1 MSRRQQTTGNLA
13 LEQKKVIVIEAV
25 QRPETQKLRVAAY
38 CRVSSDSSDQMNSF
52 AAQLN
57 YYTTLISGKDNW
69 TMTDIYA
76 DAGISGTSAQKR
88 PDFQRLLSDCR
99 RGRVDKILVKS
110 ISRFARNAADC
121 LETIRELRAIGV
133 GVCFEEQGIDTSEI
147 TGELLTAM
155 FSAIAQKE
163 SESISGNMRWSY
175 QARTKKGTFLPAAMP
190 FGYRIEGRKI
200 VIDEERAKIVRQ
212 IFHNY
217 LAGQSMDEIA
227 AQLNRENVTVRI
239 GLENRRWIHSAISY
253 ILSNERY
260 IGDSLWQKTYATD
273 TLPARQVRNHG
284 ERQQYYAEATHPP
297 IIEKEI
303 FLAAQELKKRR
314 SEARVDYKL
323 ADGPLRRKI
332 SCGICGTRYTRKV
345 CRGKTYWVCRTHDRN
360 KDDCP
365 SERIPE
371 VEIHAAFLRMYHKLR
386 LHGEQILKQMLDH
399 LQTVRERRMLWSLE
413 IIELNKRI
421 SDISDQD
428 RMLADMNRCGLVDP
442 DIFISRSNELAQ
454 QLRAAKQ
461 EKERILGAEHDDTIP
476 QTRELLETLETLPE
490 YLPAFD
496 GEIFADLVDWIT
508 VDNGNTLRFRL
519 KNGLELTEMAERSV
533 R

>member
-1 MSRRQQTTGNLA
+1 MSRRQQTTGSLA
-13 LEQKKVIVIEAV
+13 LEQKKVIVIEAA

-99 RGRVDKILVKS
+99 KGRVDKILVKS
-110 ISRFARNAADC
+110 ISRFARNATDC
-121 LETIRELRAIGV
+121 LETIRELKAIGV

-175 QARTKKGTFLPAAMP
+175 QARMKKGTFLPAAMP

-314 SEARVDYKL
+314 SEARVDYKQ

-371 VEIHAAFLRMYHKLR
+371 E
-386 LHGEQILKQMLDH
+386 EILKQMLYD

-421 SDISDQD
+421 SDINDQD
-428 RMLADMNRCGLVDP
+428 RMLAD
-442 DIFISRSNELAQ
+442 IFSYPGATNWPSSSAPPSRKRSVSLA
-454 QLRAAKQ
+454 RSM
-461 EKERILGAEHDDTIP
+461 TIP
-476 QTRELLETLETLPE
+476 SLRQGNCWRRWKHCPSTSQLSMARSSL
-490 YLPAFD
+490 
-496 GEIFADLVDWIT
+496 IWWIGSQWT
-508 VDNGNTLRFRL
+508 
-519 KNGLELTEMAERSV
+519 MAIPCGSD
-533 R
+533 

>member
-1 MSRRQQTTGNLA
+1 MSRRQQTTGSLA
-13 LEQKKVIVIEAV
+13 LEQKKVIVIEAA

-175 QARTKKGTFLPAAMP
+175 QARMKKGTFLPAAMP

-303 FLAAQELKKRR
+303 FLAAQELKKGAARHASITSRRTVRSGGRYPAVSVAHAIRERSAAARLTGYAGPMTGTRTTAPQSGFRRRR
-314 SEARVDYKL
+314 SMPR
-323 ADGPLRRKI
+323 
-332 SCGICGTRYTRKV
+332 SCGCTTNSGFT
-345 CRGKTYWVCRTHDRN
+345 
-360 KDDCP
+360 
-365 SERIPE
+365 E
-371 VEIHAAFLRMYHKLR
+371 
-386 LHGEQILKQMLDH
+386 
-399 LQTVRERRMLWSLE
+399 
-413 IIELNKRI
+413 
-421 SDISDQD
+421 
-428 RMLADMNRCGLVDP
+428 
-442 DIFISRSNELAQ
+442 SRSSSRCSTTSRQSVNGGCSGVW
-454 QLRAAKQ
+454 K
-461 EKERILGAEHDDTIP
+461 
-476 QTRELLETLETLPE
+476 LL
-490 YLPAFD
+490 
-496 GEIFADLVDWIT
+496 
-508 VDNGNTLRFRL
+508 N
-519 KNGLELTEMAERSV
+519 
-533 R
+533 

>member
-1 MSRRQQTTGNLA
+1 MSRRQQTTGSLA
-13 LEQKKVIVIEAV
+13 LEQKKVIVIEAA

-99 RGRVDKILVKS
+99 KGRVDKILVKS
-110 ISRFARNAADC
+110 ISRFARNATDC
-121 LETIRELRAIGV
+121 LETIRELKAIGV

-175 QARTKKGTFLPAAMP
+175 QARMKKGTFLPAAMP

-314 SEARVDYKL
+314 SEARVDYKQ

-371 VEIHAAFLRMYHKLR
+371 E
-386 LHGEQILKQMLDH
+386 EILKQMLYD

-413 IIELNKRI
+413 IIELNERI
-421 SDISDQD
+421 SDINDQD

-454 QLRAAKQ
+454 QLRTAKQ

-519 KNGLELTEMAERSV
+519 KNGLELTEMAGRSV

>member
-1 MSRRQQTTGNLA
+1 
-13 LEQKKVIVIEAV
+13 
-25 QRPETQKLRVAAY
+25 
-38 CRVSSDSSDQMNSF
+38 
-52 AAQLN
+52 
-57 YYTTLISGKDNW
+57 
-69 TMTDIYA
+69 
-76 DAGISGTSAQKR
+76 
-88 PDFQRLLSDCR
+88 
-99 RGRVDKILVKS
+99 
-110 ISRFARNAADC
+110 
-121 LETIRELRAIGV
+121 
-133 GVCFEEQGIDTSEI
+133 
-147 TGELLTAM
+147 
-155 FSAIAQKE
+155 
-163 SESISGNMRWSY
+163 
-175 QARTKKGTFLPAAMP
+175 
-190 FGYRIEGRKI
+190 
-200 VIDEERAKIVRQ
+200 
-212 IFHNY
+212 
-217 LAGQSMDEIA
+217 MDEIA

-421 SDISDQD
+421 SDINDQD

>member
-1 MSRRQQTTGNLA
+1 MGRRQQTDGNLA
-13 LEQKKVIVIEAV
+13 LEQKKVIVIEAA
-25 QRPETQKLRVAAY
+25 QRPEAQKLRVAAY

-110 ISRFARNAADC
+110 ISRFARNATDC
-121 LETIRELRAIGV
+121 LETIRELKAIGV
-133 GVCFEEQGIDTSEI
+133 GVCFEEQGIDTSEM

-175 QARTKKGTFLPAAMP
+175 QARMKKGTFLPAAMP
-190 FGYRIEGRKI
+190 YGYRIEDRKI
-200 VIDEERAKIVRQ
+200 VIDEERAEIVRQ
-212 IFHNY
+212 IFHDY

-227 AQLNRENVTVRI
+227 ARLNRESVAVRI
-239 GLENRRWIHSAISY
+239 GIENRRWIHSAISY

-303 FLAAQELKKRR
+303 FFAAQELKSRR
-314 SEARVDYKL
+314 SEIHRGRIP
-323 ADGPLRRKI
+323 ADSPLRQKI
-332 SCGICGTRYTRKV
+332 FCGICGTLYTRKV

-365 SERIPE
+365 SERIQE
-371 VEIHAAFLRMYHKLR
+371 VEIHAAFLRVYHKLR
-386 LHGEQILKQMLDH
+386 LHGESILKQMLSD

-421 SDISDQD
+421 SDINDQD

-454 QLRAAKQ
+454 QLRTAKQ
-461 EKERILGAEHDDTIP
+461 EKDRILGSEHDDTIP
-476 QTRELLETLETLPE
+476 QTRELMETLETLPE

-496 GEIFADLVDWIT
+496 GEIFADLVDGIT
-508 VDNGNTLRFRL
+508 VDSGNTLRFRL
-519 KNGLELTEMAERSV
+519 KNGLELTETVERSA

>member
-1 MSRRQQTTGNLA
+1 MSRRQQTTGSLA
-13 LEQKKVIVIEAV
+13 LEQKKVIVIEAA

-99 RGRVDKILVKS
+99 KGRVDKILVKS
-110 ISRFARNAADC
+110 ISRFARNATDC
-121 LETIRELRAIGV
+121 LETIRELKAIGV

-175 QARTKKGTFLPAAMP
+175 QARMKKGTFLPAAMP

-314 SEARVDYKL
+314 SEARVDYKQ

-371 VEIHAAFLRMYHKLR
+371 E
-386 LHGEQILKQMLDH
+386 EILKQMLYD

-421 SDISDQD
+421 SDINDQD

-454 QLRAAKQ
+454 QLRTAKQ

-519 KNGLELTEMAERSV
+519 KNGLELTEMAGRSV

>member
-1 MSRRQQTTGNLA
+1 M
-13 LEQKKVIVIEAV
+13 
-25 QRPETQKLRVAAY
+25 
-38 CRVSSDSSDQMNSF
+38 
-52 AAQLN
+52 
-57 YYTTLISGKDNW
+57 
-69 TMTDIYA
+69 
-76 DAGISGTSAQKR
+76 
-88 PDFQRLLSDCR
+88 
-99 RGRVDKILVKS
+99 
-110 ISRFARNAADC
+110 
-121 LETIRELRAIGV
+121 
-133 GVCFEEQGIDTSEI
+133 
-147 TGELLTAM
+147 
-155 FSAIAQKE
+155 
-163 SESISGNMRWSY
+163 
-175 QARTKKGTFLPAAMP
+175 KKGTFLPAAMP

-314 SEARVDYKL
+314 SEARVDYKQ

-371 VEIHAAFLRMYHKLR
+371 E
-386 LHGEQILKQMLDH
+386 EILKQMLYD
-399 LQTVRERRMLWSLE
+399 LQTLRERRMLWSLE

-421 SDISDQD
+421 SDINDQD

-454 QLRAAKQ
+454 QLRTAKQ

-519 KNGLELTEMAERSV
+519 KNGLELTEMAGRSV